1 MSSIG
6 PAIIIAPTRLITSP
20 TKTSSGSATI
30 SASTRG
36 STSTCIGDRPSVR
49 MASISSVSRI
59 EPSCAVKAAPERP
72 ATMTAT
78 MMGANSR
85 VAPMPTP
92 STTKMLAPY
101 FSACSPSR

>member
-1 MSSIG
+1 
-6 PAIIIAPTRLITSP
+6 
-20 TKTSSGSATI
+20 
-30 SASTRG
+30 
-36 STSTCIGDRPSVR
+36 
-49 MASISSVSRI
+49 MASVSSFSRI
-59 EPSCAVKAAPERP
+59 EPSWAVKAAPERP

-78 MMGANSR
+78 MIGANSR